1 MKFFLLI
8 LVVALSTADAFLL
21 ATRAVKSPG
30 FSLNSLKQK
39 KDLPKPK
46 AQLAK
51 KATKKIVAKKMAVK
65 KIAAKAVPK
74 KVAAKK
80 KPAAKTVTA
89 VTDVKEWRLFGRDRD
104 SKSPPLFLK
113 LYDGS
118 NKLGKYPDLSGVEK
132 SADGVKRNPY
142 KNNAPL

>member
-65 KIAAKAVPK
+65 KIAAKTVPK
-74 KVAAKK
+74 KVAVKK
-80 KPAAKTVTA
+80 IAAKTVTA